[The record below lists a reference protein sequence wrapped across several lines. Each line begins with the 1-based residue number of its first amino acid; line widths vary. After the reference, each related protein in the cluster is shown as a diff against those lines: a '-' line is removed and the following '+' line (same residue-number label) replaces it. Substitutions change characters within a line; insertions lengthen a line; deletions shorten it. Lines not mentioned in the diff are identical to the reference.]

1 MPPTTIYLPAAFVS
15 AIERLYL
22 PFASNGR
29 LAEIKATAG
38 ESLMEGKTGPVSSR
52 VLCLEGGRS
61 DILVTRLW
69 EGTARLWEGTASG
82 GGRIDT
88 PSARF
93 LLPWGVLG
101 WEPVL
106 PPTCCNSPKQPL
118 NFPIGKNCLLDTA
131 GRKQNQL
138 VAI

>member
-38 ESLMEGKTGPVSSR
+38 ESLTEGKTAPVASR

-82 GGRIDT
+82 GGGELIPLQLDFYCPGRFWGGSQFCPQPAAIP
-88 PSARF
+88 PSN
-93 LLPWGVLG
+93 P
-101 WEPVL
+101 
-106 PPTCCNSPKQPL
+106 
-118 NFPIGKNCLLDTA
+118 
-131 GRKQNQL
+131 
-138 VAI
+138 